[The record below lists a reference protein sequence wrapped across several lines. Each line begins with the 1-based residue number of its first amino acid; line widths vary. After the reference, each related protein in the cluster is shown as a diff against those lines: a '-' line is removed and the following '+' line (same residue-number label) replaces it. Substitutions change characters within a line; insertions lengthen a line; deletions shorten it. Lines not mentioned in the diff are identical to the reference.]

1 MTNKEAREA
10 WKKLY
15 SEIDK
20 DNWLFVGTINP
31 EMVALAI
38 KALKHESYLEDVKQ
52 ALNDWLSNIS
62 SPQTALNDIYRA
74 YMRTEAEN
82 EI

>member
-31 EMVALAI
+31 EMVTLAI
-38 KALKHESYLEDVKQ
+38 NAIRIVDIIEDCFKRDSNLMMDYDDWADVKE
-52 ALNDWLSNIS
+52 
-62 SPQTALNDIYRA
+62 
-74 YMRTEAEN
+74 EAEN
-82 EI
+82 E

>member
-31 EMVALAI
+31 EMVTLAI
-38 KALKHESYLEDVKQ
+38 KALRIVEVIEDGFKRDG
-52 ALNDWLSNIS
+52 NMMDSDDWE
-62 SPQTALNDIYRA
+62 DIKKFVEK
-74 YMRTEAEN
+74 EAEN
-82 EI
+82 D

>member
-31 EMVALAI
+31 EMVTLAI
-38 KALKHESYLEDVKQ
+38 KAIRIVDIIEDCFKRDSNLMMDHDDWADVKEES
-52 ALNDWLSNIS
+52 D
-62 SPQTALNDIYRA
+62 
-74 YMRTEAEN
+74 N
-82 EI
+82 E

>member
-38 KALKHESYLEDVKQ
+38 KAIRIVDIIEACFKRDSNLMMDYDDWADVKE
-52 ALNDWLSNIS
+52 
-62 SPQTALNDIYRA
+62 
-74 YMRTEAEN
+74 EAEN
-82 EI
+82 E

>member
-31 EMVALAI
+31 EMVALAVKAIRIVEVIEDGFKRDGNMMDSDDWEDI
-38 KALKHESYLEDVKQ
+38 KKFVEK
-52 ALNDWLSNIS
+52 
-62 SPQTALNDIYRA
+62 
-74 YMRTEAEN
+74 EADYEN
-82 EI
+82 N